1 MAKREDIRYA
11 VLVVS
16 AAEQFPEAV
25 KTLLPGGSFYAFDVK
40 KSAAAARA
48 CILERYYDLIAISA
62 PLPDET
68 GLDFV
73 LDITEQCSAS
83 ILFALPREV
92 SEDVSERLS
101 ERGILTMH
109 KPLSK
114 TSLGQ
119 ALKFLLAIQKR
130 MHGFREELQKARE
143 KAEELRIVTKA
154 KLFLMETRHMSEDEA
169 HRFIG
174 KQAMDQGLSRKR
186 AAERILEG
194 EL

>member
-1 MAKREDIRYA
+1 MAKREDIQHA

-16 AAEQFPEAV
+16 AAEQFPAAV
-25 KTLLPGGSFYAFDVK
+25 KALLPKGTCCTFDVK

-48 CILERYYDLIAISA
+48 CILERYYDLIAVSA

-73 LDITEQCSAS
+73 MDITEQCSAS

-92 SEDVSERLS
+92 SGDISERLS
-101 ERGILTMH
+101 EHGILAMP

-114 TSLGQ
+114 TALGQ
-119 ALKFLLAIQKR
+119 ALRFLLAVQNR
-130 MHGFREELQKARE
+130 MYALKAELRKAEE
-143 KAEELRIVTKA
+143 KAEELRIVTKT
-154 KLFLMETRHMSEDEA
+154 KLFLMETRHMTEDEA